1 MANLVDGQ
9 SVGRI
14 VDVSPGD
21 GTRFAATIGLAC
33 LVSGNVNVLCVG
45 DAKDTPHIVY
55 LTAGIFYPIR
65 AIGVYSASTAATGI
79 TALYQS

>member
-1 MANLVDGQ
+1 MANQVDGQ

-14 VDVSPGD
+14 ETVTPSDT
-21 GTRFAATIGLAC
+21 TRFGATIGLAC

-45 DAKDTPHIVY
+45 DTAAHVIY
-55 LTAGIFYPIR
+55 LTAGQFYPIR
-65 AIGVYSASTAATGI
+65 AIAVYSTSTAATGI